1 MRTQKPCAGAPWP
14 EHPSPLRRRLSD
26 YTRACRLA
34 QRLFER
40 HGRPVAIIAQDCPIQ
55 AHCVLWGEDV
65 FCLKLEGQEPRPY
78 RLVSTIF

>member
-1 MRTQKPCAGAPWP
+1 MRTQTSRSSMPWP
-14 EHPSPLRRRLSD
+14 EHPSPLRQRLTD
-26 YTRACRLA
+26 YTRAYRLA

-65 FCLKLEGQEPRPY
+65 FCLKLEGTRPRPY